1 MTIHKTQGATM
12 PSVVISLTTC
22 FAPHTV
28 YVAISRPV
36 DIDLI
41 YLIDFKESQI
51 KVDPLVVEEM
61 TRMRR
66 NHITLQPK
74 GPPPNVETTILM
86 FNNTRSMYKH
96 IDSLRSSSTLK
107 HATMLIL
114 QETFLEPGDDSQQY
128 NINHLCVRDRVDTV
142 TNNSSRRHGC
152 TVVLNTENTHSYPIL
167 YYALNGNEYI
177 IARTPSFTMI
187 SVYKPPHQSLST
199 VTQDLQNMLHFIPHD
214 STSRTILLGDLN
226 SDILQL
232 SRELKPFQQ
241 QMANSLGL
249 HPVIEQETTNY
260 HSCLD
265 HIYCNFIPNAS
276 GVQETF
282 WSDHTITWVQF

>member
-12 PSVVISLTTC
+12 PSVVISLTKC

-61 TRMRR
+61 TRLRR

-74 GPPPNVETTILM
+74 GPPPNDETTILM

-152 TVVLNTENTHSYPIL
+152 TVTGCNP
-167 YYALNGNEYI
+167 
-177 IARTPSFTMI
+177 
-187 SVYKPPHQSLST
+187 
-199 VTQDLQNMLHFIPHD
+199 
-214 STSRTILLGDLN
+214 
-226 SDILQL
+226 
-232 SRELKPFQQ
+232 RELAICCWKVF
-241 QMANSLGL
+241 NSLD
-249 HPVIEQETTNY
+249 
-260 HSCLD
+260 SCKMSEFRSPRRMVLLVE
-265 HIYCNFIPNAS
+265 S
-276 GVQETF
+276 
-282 WSDHTITWVQF
+282 